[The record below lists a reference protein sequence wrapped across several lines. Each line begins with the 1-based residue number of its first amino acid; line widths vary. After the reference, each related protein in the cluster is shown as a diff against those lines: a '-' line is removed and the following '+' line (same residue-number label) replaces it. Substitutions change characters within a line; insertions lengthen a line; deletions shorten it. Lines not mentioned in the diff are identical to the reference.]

1 MPDLPRH
8 AEFRDRDRCGN
19 CRWWQSDHRAS
30 GGEDHI
36 GLCLHEELARF
47 QLQVSD
53 DSGCNRFE
61 PAVLAAPVWNHPA
74 SRAGS

>member
-1 MPDLPRH
+1 MPDRPQH
-8 AEFRDRDRCGN
+8 ADFRGADRCGN

-30 GGEDHI
+30 SEEDHV
-36 GLCLHEELARF
+36 GLCLHEELAHF

-61 PAVLAAPVWNHPA
+61 PAVLAAPIWHHPI
-74 SRAGS
+74 SPGP